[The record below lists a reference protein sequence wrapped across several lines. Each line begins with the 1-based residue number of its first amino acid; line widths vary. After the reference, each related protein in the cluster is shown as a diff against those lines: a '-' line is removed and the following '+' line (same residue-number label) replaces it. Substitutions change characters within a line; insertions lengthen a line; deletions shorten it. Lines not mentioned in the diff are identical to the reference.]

1 MDEKCTLSINNE
13 NVGKHKAIL
22 SIVKSLKH
30 GRSISDITLACSFD
44 ALSMS
49 RQREWSK
56 SLVSLASEVCN
67 LKGIEVATPFSN
79 CDDLE
84 HILPMD
90 GMKLFL
96 TVMENTSATIEDV
109 FVLLHP
115 EISRRPE
122 SFDAMKYLPTCC
134 EGERISTVLSSIL
147 DIILLKLHINK
158 ALVMRT

>member
-1 MDEKCTLSINNE
+1 
-13 NVGKHKAIL
+13 
-22 SIVKSLKH
+22 
-30 GRSISDITLACSFD
+30 
-44 ALSMS
+44 MS
-49 RQREWSK
+49 QQREWSK
-56 SLVSLASEVCN
+56 SLVSLASEMCN

-147 DIILLKLHINK
+147 DIILLKLHILRSKYFNK
-158 ALVMRT
+158 ALVRTT

>member
-1 MDEKCTLSINNE
+1 
-13 NVGKHKAIL
+13 
-22 SIVKSLKH
+22 
-30 GRSISDITLACSFD
+30 
-44 ALSMS
+44 MS
-49 RQREWSK
+49 QQREWSK

-79 CDDLE
+79 CADLE

-109 FVLLHP
+109 LVLLHP

-134 EGERISTVLSSIL
+134 EGERISTVLPSSL
-147 DIILLKLHINK
+147 NIILLKLHINK
-158 ALVMRT
+158 ALVRTT

>member
-1 MDEKCTLSINNE
+1 
-13 NVGKHKAIL
+13 
-22 SIVKSLKH
+22 
-30 GRSISDITLACSFD
+30 
-44 ALSMS
+44 MS

-56 SLVSLASEVCN
+56 SLVSLASEMCN

-122 SFDAMKYLPTCC
+122 SFAALKYLPTCC

-147 DIILLKLHINK
+147 DIILLKLHILRSKYFNK
-158 ALVMRT
+158 ALVRTT